1 MKIILP
7 RKIQEHLDGVLEVDE
22 RVIDAVK
29 EPWSYTKWHRWT
41 ILTNIRI
48 ILIIRWPFG
57 LSHDVWPLYLRAL
70 SIDMNEGVIFDTIY
84 LDYFGQKF
92 KLQFFEKHRKET
104 LKFFQEVNRQFMLFN
119 PTVEKEKN
127 VGIVNE
133 MDTLSKIFYHK
144 MITREEYERRKREL
158 IDKS

>member
-22 RVIDAVK
+22 RVIDVVK